1 MPEAAIM
8 KAVITLAISFVAILG
23 LYFLIRKYASK
34 VGNIKSDTNIDII
47 SKISLPPKNFLY
59 VISIG
64 NKKLLL
70 GVNDKSVTTLAD
82 LSDAVA
88 KTNLED
94 ELTTEATGNFDDG
107 DFTVPTRNNYQQKEL
122 GFSSFI
128 KSIFHKN

>member
-8 KAVITLAISFVAILG
+8 KAVLTLAISFIAILG

-59 VISIG
+59 VVNIG

-82 LSDAVA
+82 LSDVVA
-88 KTNLED
+88 KNDTTD
-94 ELTTEATGNFDDG
+94 ETVTESGNITTD
-107 DFTVPTRNNYQQKEL
+107 DFTMPTRNNYQQKEL